1 MCSIVHGQ
9 LYWYPTST
17 TIKCIYINSLALRGP
32 DAFGASKLHVLILA
46 YPGCHGLFQDA
57 FNVMNRIHS
66 AFPAQDTAASVLR
79 EVQHTGRV
87 NAVHSQSDAVY
98 RGIRVQEPESNYS
111 FPSHTFNQFLIH
123 TLSYWLSASITYF
136 LSTFQEISYSG

>member
-1 MCSIVHGQ
+1 M
-9 LYWYPTST
+9 
-17 TIKCIYINSLALRGP
+17 
-32 DAFGASKLHVLILA
+32 LILA

-66 AFPAQDTAASVLR
+66 AFPAQDTGASVLR

-87 NAVHSQSDAVY
+87 TPVHSQSDAVY

-123 TLSYWLSASITYF
+123 KLSYWLSASITYL